1 MKRTKPEDTTR
12 AHAHLHMP
20 QHKNGHKH
28 TISVDGCVGGCLFF
42 QLLVCLLGLPRA
54 MLPSCL
60 FVWCGVP
67 LLFCF
72 MCLCVLWSVVCPSQF
87 LVSWCDFWYVACA
100 FCISMLV
107 LFVD

>member
-1 MKRTKPEDTTR
+1 MKQINQKTPHACMHTYTGHNIRTNKNTR
-12 AHAHLHMP
+12 FPLMAVLL
-20 QHKNGHKH
+20 
-28 TISVDGCVGGCLFF
+28 VVVF